1 LTVLMDELKKIKSS
15 YLLKNQII
23 SYLNKNKKYLNM
35 KIIIK

>member
-1 LTVLMDELKKIKSS
+1 MDELKKIKSS